1 MNKAKPKK
9 GNRISIRMDNELYN
23 YVNDSVVFPRK
34 YKGDVVRE
42 ALYTLKSIE
51 EQQVEVIPSG
61 YYMQVCDEKDRA
73 RGLNVVLSC
82 LLVLTVVVSVASHF
96 PNEIITYLRGL
107 FS

>member
-1 MNKAKPKK
+1 MSKAKPKK

-51 EQQVEVIPSG
+51 DQKVEVLPFGS
-61 YYMQVCDEKDRA
+61 YFQVCIERDSAKKVNK
-73 RGLNVVLSC
+73 LLSSTLIVSI
-82 LLVLTVVVSVASHF
+82 LL
-96 PNEIITYLRGL
+96 G
-107 FS
+107 